1 MKRLTT
7 IPVLIALVL
16 LAGCAT
22 NQMAWK
28 ASVDQTAKTRFIPVE
43 LWSGSRWQGE
53 QSIQLTPADFTFGRR
68 SHKTI
73 KGPFQWTHPKT
84 GEAIWVYERLN
95 RTTKGNKRQL
105 FTVNPDGT
113 GLAKVFDERPGEPTR
128 YFSTNAVLFPLGRW
142 GVGEKRTFTFDEYIE
157 DKVFKRTAMI
167 YMRRLSFTYK
177 KVDHAMKYDWIQW
190 DDQETML
197 YHERFIYGP
206 RESLMYFKN
215 RMKD

>member
-113 GLAKVFDERPGEPTR
+113 GLAKVFDERP
-128 YFSTNAVLFPLGRW
+128 
-142 GVGEKRTFTFDEYIE
+142 
-157 DKVFKRTAMI
+157 
-167 YMRRLSFTYK
+167 
-177 KVDHAMKYDWIQW
+177 
-190 DDQETML
+190 
-197 YHERFIYGP
+197 
-206 RESLMYFKN
+206 
-215 RMKD
+215 